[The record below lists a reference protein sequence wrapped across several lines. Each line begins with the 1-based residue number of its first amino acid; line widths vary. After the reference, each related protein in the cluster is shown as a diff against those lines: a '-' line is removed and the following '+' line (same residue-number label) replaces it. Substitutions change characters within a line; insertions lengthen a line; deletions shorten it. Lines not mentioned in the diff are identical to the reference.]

1 MAQAI
6 TVTDIRKNFG
16 AVEAL
21 KGVSLDVAEG
31 EKVVVIGP
39 SGSGKSVLIRC
50 INGLEVPDS
59 GTVVVEGMNL
69 SDRKVNARALAR
81 DVAMVFQSYNLYPH
95 KTVLENVTL
104 APIKVLKVPREQAER
119 DGRAYLERVGLSDK
133 VDKYPDQLSGGQ
145 QQRVAI
151 ARALNM
157 HPKIMLLD
165 EPTSALDP
173 EMVQEVL
180 DVIKS
185 LAETNMTI
193 VMVTHEMGLAREA
206 ADKVVFMENG
216 MVVDQGTPHYLFDE
230 TVQRSRQELPVEDPV
245 GSAMITRRTFIR
257 SSALVAATLVL
268 GGATGGLAG
277 CAGGADV
284 LRVGTKIDV
293 PGFGFQN
300 PETGNIEG
308 MEVDIARELAKRIK
322 GSPDALKVTGVNVTT
337 RGAMLDNG
345 TLDATLATFTI
356 TEARKKSYNFSRPY
370 YTDHIGVLVKKSSGI
385 TDLADLDGKTVGVAL
400 SATTRDKLTAAGDEI
415 GIHMNFAEYSTYP
428 EIKIAL
434 VTGRVDAFSVD
445 RSILNGYVDDSTML
459 LDAQFAPQEYGVA
472 TKKSNTELAD
482 QVDAAIGAM
491 ADDGTLTALQ
501 ERWGLSTE
509 TPAGEEEGGGA
520 HA

>member
-1 MAQAI
+1 
-6 TVTDIRKNFG
+6 
-16 AVEAL
+16 
-21 KGVSLDVAEG
+21 
-31 EKVVVIGP
+31 
-39 SGSGKSVLIRC
+39 
-50 INGLEVPDS
+50 
-59 GTVVVEGMNL
+59 
-69 SDRKVNARALAR
+69 
-81 DVAMVFQSYNLYPH
+81 
-95 KTVLENVTL
+95 
-104 APIKVLKVPREQAER
+104 
-119 DGRAYLERVGLSDK
+119 
-133 VDKYPDQLSGGQ
+133 
-145 QQRVAI
+145 
-151 ARALNM
+151 
-157 HPKIMLLD
+157 
-165 EPTSALDP
+165 
-173 EMVQEVL
+173 
-180 DVIKS
+180 
-185 LAETNMTI
+185 
-193 VMVTHEMGLAREA
+193 
-206 ADKVVFMENG
+206 
-216 MVVDQGTPHYLFDE
+216 
-230 TVQRSRQELPVEDPV
+230 
-245 GSAMITRRTFIR
+245 MITRRTFIR

-293 PGFGFQN
+293 HGFGFQN

-337 RGAMLDNG
+337 RSAMLDNG

-385 TDLADLDGKTVGVAL
+385 VDLKDLDGKTVGVAL

>member
-1 MAQAI
+1 
-6 TVTDIRKNFG
+6 
-16 AVEAL
+16 
-21 KGVSLDVAEG
+21 
-31 EKVVVIGP
+31 
-39 SGSGKSVLIRC
+39 
-50 INGLEVPDS
+50 
-59 GTVVVEGMNL
+59 
-69 SDRKVNARALAR
+69 
-81 DVAMVFQSYNLYPH
+81 
-95 KTVLENVTL
+95 
-104 APIKVLKVPREQAER
+104 
-119 DGRAYLERVGLSDK
+119 
-133 VDKYPDQLSGGQ
+133 
-145 QQRVAI
+145 
-151 ARALNM
+151 
-157 HPKIMLLD
+157 
-165 EPTSALDP
+165 
-173 EMVQEVL
+173 
-180 DVIKS
+180 
-185 LAETNMTI
+185 
-193 VMVTHEMGLAREA
+193 
-206 ADKVVFMENG
+206 
-216 MVVDQGTPHYLFDE
+216 
-230 TVQRSRQELPVEDPV
+230 
-245 GSAMITRRTFIR
+245 MITRRTFIR
-257 SSALVAATLVL
+257 SSALVASTLVL

-322 GSPDALKVTGVNVTT
+322 GSPDALRVTGVNVTT

-385 TDLADLDGKTVGVAL
+385 VDLKDLDGKTVGVAL

-415 GIHMNFAEYSTYP
+415 GIHMSFAEYSTYP

-482 QVDAAIGAM
+482 QVDAVIGAM

-509 TPAGEEEGGGA
+509 TPAGEEEGGEA

>member
-1 MAQAI
+1 
-6 TVTDIRKNFG
+6 
-16 AVEAL
+16 
-21 KGVSLDVAEG
+21 
-31 EKVVVIGP
+31 
-39 SGSGKSVLIRC
+39 
-50 INGLEVPDS
+50 
-59 GTVVVEGMNL
+59 
-69 SDRKVNARALAR
+69 
-81 DVAMVFQSYNLYPH
+81 
-95 KTVLENVTL
+95 
-104 APIKVLKVPREQAER
+104 
-119 DGRAYLERVGLSDK
+119 
-133 VDKYPDQLSGGQ
+133 
-145 QQRVAI
+145 
-151 ARALNM
+151 
-157 HPKIMLLD
+157 
-165 EPTSALDP
+165 
-173 EMVQEVL
+173 
-180 DVIKS
+180 
-185 LAETNMTI
+185 
-193 VMVTHEMGLAREA
+193 
-206 ADKVVFMENG
+206 
-216 MVVDQGTPHYLFDE
+216 
-230 TVQRSRQELPVEDPV
+230 
-245 GSAMITRRTFIR
+245 MITRRTFIR
-257 SSALVAATLVL
+257 SSALVASTLVL

-322 GSPDALKVTGVNVTT
+322 GSPDALRVTGVNVTT

-356 TEARKKSYNFSRPY
+356 TEARKKSY
-370 YTDHIGVLVKKSSGI
+370 IGVLVKKSSGI
-385 TDLADLDGKTVGVAL
+385 VDLKDLDGKTVGVAL

-415 GIHMNFAEYSTYP
+415 GIHMSFAEYSTYP

-509 TPAGEEEGGGA
+509 TPAGEEEGGEA

>member
-1 MAQAI
+1 
-6 TVTDIRKNFG
+6 
-16 AVEAL
+16 
-21 KGVSLDVAEG
+21 
-31 EKVVVIGP
+31 
-39 SGSGKSVLIRC
+39 
-50 INGLEVPDS
+50 
-59 GTVVVEGMNL
+59 
-69 SDRKVNARALAR
+69 
-81 DVAMVFQSYNLYPH
+81 
-95 KTVLENVTL
+95 
-104 APIKVLKVPREQAER
+104 
-119 DGRAYLERVGLSDK
+119 
-133 VDKYPDQLSGGQ
+133 
-145 QQRVAI
+145 
-151 ARALNM
+151 
-157 HPKIMLLD
+157 
-165 EPTSALDP
+165 
-173 EMVQEVL
+173 
-180 DVIKS
+180 
-185 LAETNMTI
+185 
-193 VMVTHEMGLAREA
+193 
-206 ADKVVFMENG
+206 
-216 MVVDQGTPHYLFDE
+216 
-230 TVQRSRQELPVEDPV
+230 
-245 GSAMITRRTFIR
+245 MITRRTFIR
-257 SSALVAATLVL
+257 TSALAAATLAL
-268 GGATGGLAG
+268 GGAAGGLAG
-277 CAGGADV
+277 CAADPNV

-385 TDLADLDGKTVGVAL
+385 VDLKDLDGKTVGVAL

-445 RSILNGYVDDSTML
+445 RSILNGYVDNSTML

-509 TPAGEEEGGGA
+509 TPAGEEEGGEA

>member
-1 MAQAI
+1 
-6 TVTDIRKNFG
+6 
-16 AVEAL
+16 
-21 KGVSLDVAEG
+21 
-31 EKVVVIGP
+31 
-39 SGSGKSVLIRC
+39 
-50 INGLEVPDS
+50 
-59 GTVVVEGMNL
+59 
-69 SDRKVNARALAR
+69 
-81 DVAMVFQSYNLYPH
+81 
-95 KTVLENVTL
+95 
-104 APIKVLKVPREQAER
+104 
-119 DGRAYLERVGLSDK
+119 
-133 VDKYPDQLSGGQ
+133 
-145 QQRVAI
+145 
-151 ARALNM
+151 
-157 HPKIMLLD
+157 
-165 EPTSALDP
+165 
-173 EMVQEVL
+173 
-180 DVIKS
+180 
-185 LAETNMTI
+185 
-193 VMVTHEMGLAREA
+193 
-206 ADKVVFMENG
+206 
-216 MVVDQGTPHYLFDE
+216 
-230 TVQRSRQELPVEDPV
+230 
-245 GSAMITRRTFIR
+245 MITRRTFIR

-277 CAGGADV
+277 CASGADV

-370 YTDHIGVLVKKSSGI
+370 YIDHIGVLVKKSSGI
-385 TDLADLDGKTVGVAL
+385 VDLKDLDGKTVGVAL

-434 VTGRVDAFSVD
+434 VT
-445 RSILNGYVDDSTML
+445 ILNGYVDDSTML

>member
-1 MAQAI
+1 
-6 TVTDIRKNFG
+6 
-16 AVEAL
+16 
-21 KGVSLDVAEG
+21 
-31 EKVVVIGP
+31 
-39 SGSGKSVLIRC
+39 
-50 INGLEVPDS
+50 
-59 GTVVVEGMNL
+59 
-69 SDRKVNARALAR
+69 
-81 DVAMVFQSYNLYPH
+81 
-95 KTVLENVTL
+95 
-104 APIKVLKVPREQAER
+104 
-119 DGRAYLERVGLSDK
+119 
-133 VDKYPDQLSGGQ
+133 
-145 QQRVAI
+145 
-151 ARALNM
+151 
-157 HPKIMLLD
+157 
-165 EPTSALDP
+165 
-173 EMVQEVL
+173 
-180 DVIKS
+180 
-185 LAETNMTI
+185 
-193 VMVTHEMGLAREA
+193 
-206 ADKVVFMENG
+206 
-216 MVVDQGTPHYLFDE
+216 
-230 TVQRSRQELPVEDPV
+230 
-245 GSAMITRRTFIR
+245 MITRRTFIR

-268 GGATGGLAG
+268 GGATGVLAG
-277 CAGGADV
+277 CASGADV

-370 YTDHIGVLVKKSSGI
+370 YIDHIGVLVKKSSGI
-385 TDLADLDGKTVGVAL
+385 VDLKDLDGKTVGVAL

>member
-1 MAQAI
+1 
-6 TVTDIRKNFG
+6 
-16 AVEAL
+16 
-21 KGVSLDVAEG
+21 
-31 EKVVVIGP
+31 
-39 SGSGKSVLIRC
+39 
-50 INGLEVPDS
+50 
-59 GTVVVEGMNL
+59 
-69 SDRKVNARALAR
+69 
-81 DVAMVFQSYNLYPH
+81 
-95 KTVLENVTL
+95 
-104 APIKVLKVPREQAER
+104 
-119 DGRAYLERVGLSDK
+119 
-133 VDKYPDQLSGGQ
+133 
-145 QQRVAI
+145 
-151 ARALNM
+151 
-157 HPKIMLLD
+157 
-165 EPTSALDP
+165 
-173 EMVQEVL
+173 
-180 DVIKS
+180 
-185 LAETNMTI
+185 
-193 VMVTHEMGLAREA
+193 
-206 ADKVVFMENG
+206 
-216 MVVDQGTPHYLFDE
+216 
-230 TVQRSRQELPVEDPV
+230 
-245 GSAMITRRTFIR
+245 MITRRTFIR
-257 SSALVAATLVL
+257 SSALVASTLVL

-300 PETGNIEG
+300 PETGNI
-308 MEVDIARELAKRIK
+308 K
-322 GSPDALKVTGVNVTT
+322 GSPDALRVTGVNVTT

-385 TDLADLDGKTVGVAL
+385 VDLKDLDGKTVGVAL

-415 GIHMNFAEYSTYP
+415 GIHMSFAEYSTYP

-509 TPAGEEEGGGA
+509 TPAGEEEGGEA

>member
-1 MAQAI
+1 
-6 TVTDIRKNFG
+6 
-16 AVEAL
+16 
-21 KGVSLDVAEG
+21 
-31 EKVVVIGP
+31 
-39 SGSGKSVLIRC
+39 
-50 INGLEVPDS
+50 
-59 GTVVVEGMNL
+59 
-69 SDRKVNARALAR
+69 
-81 DVAMVFQSYNLYPH
+81 
-95 KTVLENVTL
+95 
-104 APIKVLKVPREQAER
+104 
-119 DGRAYLERVGLSDK
+119 
-133 VDKYPDQLSGGQ
+133 
-145 QQRVAI
+145 
-151 ARALNM
+151 
-157 HPKIMLLD
+157 
-165 EPTSALDP
+165 
-173 EMVQEVL
+173 
-180 DVIKS
+180 
-185 LAETNMTI
+185 
-193 VMVTHEMGLAREA
+193 
-206 ADKVVFMENG
+206 
-216 MVVDQGTPHYLFDE
+216 
-230 TVQRSRQELPVEDPV
+230 
-245 GSAMITRRTFIR
+245 MITRRTFIR

-370 YTDHIGVLVKKSSGI
+370 YIDHIGVLVKNLK
-385 TDLADLDGKTVGVAL
+385 DLDGKTVGVAL

>member
-216 MVVDQGTPHYLFDE
+216 LVVDRARPITCSTRPTTLASRASCR
-230 TVQRSRQELPVEDPV
+230 RSC
-245 GSAMITRRTFIR
+245 RRGHDHEKN
-257 SSALVAATLVL
+257 VHTLL
-268 GGATGGLAG
+268 GAG
-277 CAGGADV
+277 CGDTRAGRGDGRPRR
-284 LRVGTKIDV
+284 LRRRRRRAARGHEDRRARLRL
-293 PGFGFQN
+293 
-300 PETGNIEG
+300 PESRDGQHRG
-308 MEVDIARELAKRIK
+308 HGSGHRARAGR
-322 GSPDALKVTGVNVTT
+322 SASRAAPTRCKVTGVNVTT

-385 TDLADLDGKTVGVAL
+385 ADLADLDGKTVGVAL

-415 GIHMNFAEYSTYP
+415 GIHMSFAEYSTYP